1 MKDYFGYT
9 DRVCVVTGASSGMG
23 KATVETLVDMGAKVY
38 ALDINPCNVEGIE
51 KFIECN
57 LAKREQIDEAFKQI
71 PEHIDCFFGVDI
83 NERLFWIYRQSLC
96 GNRCI

>member
-9 DRVCVVTGASSGMG
+9 DKVCVVTGASSGMG

-38 ALDINPCNVEGIE
+38 ALDINPCSVEGIE

-71 PEHIDCFFGVDI
+71 PEHIDCFFGVAGLSGSKTDYKS
-83 NERLFWIYRQSLC
+83 EAKRS
-96 GNRCI
+96 